1 MKPVWVLASLVLG
14 ACHAP
19 VASAPAP
26 KPSVPKSP
34 PALPDPVLTSHDG
47 RQLRFHDELVRD
59 RCVVI
64 QFLYLNCENICPPT
78 TRRLQELQALLEPE
92 EQRRWRFLSISL
104 DPGNDTPESLAAFAA
119 RWQAPPGWLYLRGE
133 PAAIADLRRAL
144 GERLALASET
154 EDPLTH
160 SASVIVG
167 NDARGDWRVLPSTLS
182 AERMLATLRRLA
194 R

>member
-26 KPSVPKSP
+26 KPSVPKSQT
-34 PALPDPVLTSHDG
+34 ALPDPVLTSHDG

-119 RWQAPPGWLYLRGE
+119 RWQAPPGWLYLSGE

-154 EDPLTH
+154 GDPLTH

-167 NDARGDWRVLPSTLS
+167 NDARGDWRVLPSTMS